1 MKKILILLIGLLLP
15 IGIKALEIDLYSKNA
30 IVYDTVDKVNLY
42 ELGNSNEKVR
52 IASLTKIMTSIVAI
66 ENIDNLDEE
75 VTINLAMLSGIPWDA
90 SIAGLKL
97 GDVVTKRDLVYASL
111 LPSGADATNS
121 LAHIVSGSV
130 PKYVELMNKKAQ
142 EIGMNDTMFV
152 NVTGY
157 DRDGQYS
164 TVSDVL
170 KMLLYALENET
181 FKSIYTTKEY
191 TLKNGLKV
199 SSTLNLYNKL
209 YNFNLDGIMGSKTG
223 YTDGAGT
230 CMSALV
236 NSNGRELIVITL
248 GAPVEVKKARN
259 MEDLMT
265 IKDAFDKGYDN
276 RVLYKGGDVLFSIP
290 VSNSKI
296 EEYSIKVQNDVVRY
310 LENNETLDGAH
321 YEYEGKEKL
330 SYKDKKGEKIGT
342 IKYYW
347 NDELL
352 SEEEV
357 KIDSDIEVSYL
368 KVLTPYMIIVFVA
381 LLIFLVFKIKRKRK
395 RKRKNN

>member
-1 MKKILILLIGLLLP
+1 MKKILIFLIGLLLP
-15 IGIKALEIDLYSKNA
+15 ICINALEMNLYSKNA

-42 ELGNSNEKVR
+42 ELGDSNEHVK
-52 IASLTKIMTSIVAI
+52 IASLTKIMTSIVAL
-66 ENIDNLDEE
+66 ENIENLDEE
-75 VTINLAMLSGIPWDA
+75 VTINLTMLSGIPWDA

-121 LAHIVSGSV
+121 LAYIVSGSV
-130 PKYVELMNKKAQ
+130 PKYVELMNKKAK
-142 EIGMNDTMFV
+142 EIGMNDTNFV

-164 TVSDVL
+164 TVNDVL

-181 FKSIYTTKEY
+181 FKSIYTTKEHI
-191 TLKNGLKV
+191 LKNGLKV

-230 CMSALV
+230 CMSALI
-236 NSNGRELIVITL
+236 NSNDRDLIVITL

-265 IKDAFDKGYDN
+265 IKNTFDESYDN
-276 RVLYKGGDVLFSIP
+276 RVLYKNGDVLFSIP
-290 VSNSKI
+290 VENSKI
-296 EEYSIKVQNDVVRY
+296 EEYSVKAQNDVMRY
-310 LENNETLDGAH
+310 LENSETIDAAH

-330 SYKDKKGEKIGT
+330 SYKDKKGDKIGS

-352 SEEEV
+352 GEEEV
-357 KIDSDIEVSYL
+357 KIASDIEVSYL
-368 KVLTPYMIIVFVA
+368 KVLTPYMIIVFGVF
-381 LLIFLVFKIKRKRK
+381 LIFLIFKRRRSRK

>member
-1 MKKILILLIGLLLP
+1 MKKVLILLIGLLLP
-15 IGIKALEIDLYSKNA
+15 IGINALEIDLYSKNA

-42 ELGNSNEKVR
+42 ELGDSNEHVK
-52 IASLTKIMTSIVAI
+52 IASLTKIMTSIVALENI
-66 ENIDNLDEE
+66 ENIDEE

-121 LAHIVSGSV
+121 LAYIVSGSV
-130 PKYVELMNKKAQ
+130 PKYVELMNRKAK
-142 EIGMNDTMFV
+142 EIGMNDTNFV

-164 TVSDVL
+164 TVNDVL

-191 TLKNGLKV
+191 ILKNGLKV

-223 YTDGAGT
+223 YTGGAGT
-230 CMSALV
+230 CMSALI
-236 NSNGRELIVITL
+236 NSNDRDLIVITL

-265 IKDAFDKGYDN
+265 IKNTFDDSYDN
-276 RVLYKGGDVLFSIP
+276 RVLYKSGDVLFSIP
-290 VSNSKI
+290 VENSKI
-296 EEYSIKVQNDVVRY
+296 EEYSVKVQNDVVRY
-310 LENNETLDGAH
+310 LENNETIDGAH

-330 SYKDKKGEKIGT
+330 SYKDKKGDKIGS

-352 SEEEV
+352 GEEEV
-357 KIDSDIEVSYL
+357 KIDSDIEISYHKVFAPYVS
-368 KVLTPYMIIVFVA
+368 IVFIV
-381 LLIFLVFKIKRKRK
+381 LLIFIVFKIKRKRK
-395 RKRKNN
+395 RKRRK

>member
-1 MKKILILLIGLLLP
+1 MKKILIILIGLLLP
-15 IGIKALEIDLYSKNA
+15 IGINALEIDLYSKNA

-42 ELGNSNEKVR
+42 ELGNSNEKVK
-52 IASLTKIMTSIVAI
+52 IASLTKIMTSIVAL
-66 ENIDNLDEE
+66 ENIENLDEE

-121 LAHIVSGSV
+121 LAYIVSSSV
-130 PKYVELMNKKAQ
+130 PKYVELMNRKAK
-142 EIGMNDTMFV
+142 EIGMNDTHFV

-164 TVSDVL
+164 TAGDVL

-181 FKSIYTTKEY
+181 FKSIYTTKEHV
-191 TLKNGLKV
+191 LKNGLKV

-209 YNFNLDGIMGSKTG
+209 YNFNLEGILGSKTG
-223 YTDGAGT
+223 YTDDAGT

-236 NSNGRELIVITL
+236 SSNDRELIVITL

-265 IKDAFDKGYDN
+265 IKNTFDESYGN
-276 RVLYKGGDVLFSIP
+276 RVLYKSGDELFAIP
-290 VSNSKI
+290 VINSK
-296 EEYSIKVQNDVVRY
+296 EKEYSIKVQKDITRY
-310 LENNETLDGAH
+310 LENNETLEGAH
-321 YEYEGKEKL
+321 YEYEGKEEL
-330 SYKDKKGEKIGT
+330 SYKDKKGEKIGS

-357 KIDSDIEVSYL
+357 ILDNDIEISYL
-368 KVLTPYMIIVFVA
+368 KILTPYAIVILVVVLILIVF
-381 LLIFLVFKIKRKRK
+381 KGKKKSR
-395 RKRKNN
+395 RKRKN

>member
-1 MKKILILLIGLLLP
+1 MKKVLILLVGIFLP
-15 IGIKALEIDLYSKNA
+15 IAVNALEMDLYSKNV
-30 IVYDTVDKVNLY
+30 IVYDVVDKENLY
-42 ELGNSNEKVR
+42 EQGNMYEKVK

-66 ENIDNLDEE
+66 ENIENLDEE

-121 LAHIVSGSV
+121 LAYIVSGSV
-130 PKYVELMNKKAQ
+130 SKYVELMNEKAK
-142 EIGMNDTMFV
+142 EIGMNDTHFV

-164 TVSDVL
+164 TTEDVL

-181 FKSIYTTKEY
+181 FKNIYTTREH

-199 SSTLNLYNKL
+199 SSTLNLYNKF

-230 CMSALV
+230 CMSALI

-248 GAPVEVKKARN
+248 GAPVELKKARN

-265 IKDAFDKGYDN
+265 IKGTFDKEYDN
-276 RVLYKGGDVLFSIP
+276 KVLYGEGDVLFSLPI
-290 VSNSKI
+290 SKSK
-296 EEYSIKVQNDVVRY
+296 ESKYFVKVQKDVTRY
-310 LENNETLDGAH
+310 MKSDEDADAAR
-321 YEYEGKEKL
+321 YEYEGKKRL
-330 SYKDKKGEKIGT
+330 SYKDKKGDVIGS

-357 KIDSDIEVSYL
+357 KIENDIEISYFKVIITYVVIIFIILLVRLVL
-368 KVLTPYMIIVFVA
+368 K
-381 LLIFLVFKIKRKRK
+381 KKKKRRRKRK
-395 RKRKNN
+395 K